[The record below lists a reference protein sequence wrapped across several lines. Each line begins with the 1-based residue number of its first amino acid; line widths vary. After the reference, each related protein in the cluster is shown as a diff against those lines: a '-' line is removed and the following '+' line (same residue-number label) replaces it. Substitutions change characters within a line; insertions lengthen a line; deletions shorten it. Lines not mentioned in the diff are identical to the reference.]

1 VWWEIEGGKGDGDVL
16 EMVASVPTREHVVR
30 GIH

>member
-1 VWWEIEGGKGDGDVL
+1 VWWEIEGCGKGDGDVL

-30 GIH
+30 GI